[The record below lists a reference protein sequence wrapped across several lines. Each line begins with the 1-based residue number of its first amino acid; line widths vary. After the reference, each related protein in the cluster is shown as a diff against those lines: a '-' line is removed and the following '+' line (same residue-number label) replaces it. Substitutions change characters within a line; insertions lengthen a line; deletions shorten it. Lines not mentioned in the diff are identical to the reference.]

1 MIANFFHFSI
11 LIIDLIKIITKLY
24 FELFECKTI
33 TKNNQIILN
42 NSTKIH
48 IRKQKTQNKSLLK
61 NNLFPK
67 KNNLKSI
74 SSTQSSKMT
83 GTASTKHFT
92 FIQNNKFLSKRISF
106 NYLSGVDYQLL
117 PNSPVFNEN

>member
-1 MIANFFHFSI
+1 M
-11 LIIDLIKIITKLY
+11 
-24 FELFECKTI
+24 
-33 TKNNQIILN
+33 
-42 NSTKIH
+42 
-48 IRKQKTQNKSLLK
+48 RKQRIGKKSLLK

-74 SSTQSSKMT
+74 SPIQSSKMT
-83 GTASTKHFT
+83 GTASTKRFT